1 LGIGKTKRERRREF
15 RAAIRRITAVL
26 IVGAVI
32 VGAMHGYNYLTTSAR
47 FSVATVEFA
56 GLSRV
61 QDESLE
67 RSLADLVGH
76 NLFLAPLESYE
87 ARLEMHPRVSA
98 VRLRRVLPNR
108 VVCSVDEREPVALLF
123 TDRFLEVSRD
133 AMVMPEDEYTA
144 LLDLPVITGLSRG
157 EAIAGEVSDSP
168 RLRRALDALRLC
180 RKHGGSFASTI
191 SEVRVGSEG
200 VSIRSLD
207 QGPVLVLGEGDF
219 DRRLRKYFMLK
230 DTIGE
235 RDGNARRIDLRFED
249 QVVLRG
255 RI

>member
-1 LGIGKTKRERRREF
+1 LGIGKTKRERRRELK
-15 RAAIRRITAVL
+15 AAVRRITAVL

-32 VGAMHGYNYLTTSAR
+32 VGAMYGYNYLTTSAR
-47 FSVATVEFA
+47 FAVSSVEFA

-67 RSLADLVGH
+67 RSLSDLVGH

-87 ARLEMHPRVSA
+87 ARLEMHPRVAA

-108 VVCSVDEREPVALLF
+108 VVCAVDEREPVALVF
-123 TDRFLEVSRD
+123 TDRYLEVAQD
-133 AMVMPEDEYTA
+133 GMVMADDDFTA

-157 EAIAGEVSDSP
+157 EAIPGEISDSP
-168 RLRRALDALRLC
+168 RLRRALVALRLC
-180 RKHGGSFASTI
+180 REHGGSFAASI
-191 SEVRVGSEG
+191 SEVRVGIEG

-207 QGPVLVLGEGDF
+207 QGPVLVLGEGDYE
-219 DRRLRKYFMLK
+219 RRLRKYFMLK

-235 RDGNARRIDLRFED
+235 RDGDARRIDLRFED